1 MTDKAVYLQ
10 LINNTINSYSIQCL
24 ITKGFGLVVLIS
36 LFLFSSMY
44 RDSNA
49 FPVIDITFAVIA
61 IYLWHTDANYYRK
74 KILYSRLYKKAH
86 KQEDVSFSMDTSS
99 FRQRRTMVTH
109 SMVTPNVV
117 FVSSNSYRR
126 SHHVI
131 NTLT

>member
-1 MTDKAVYLQ
+1 MNMTDKAVYLQ
-10 LINNTINSYSIQCL
+10 LINNTINSYSIHCL

-99 FRQRRTMVTH
+99 FSKDAPWLHIAWLPQTSFLYLAIAIVAATMSLIH
-109 SMVTPNVV
+109 
-117 FVSSNSYRR
+117 
-126 SHHVI
+126 
-131 NTLT
+131 